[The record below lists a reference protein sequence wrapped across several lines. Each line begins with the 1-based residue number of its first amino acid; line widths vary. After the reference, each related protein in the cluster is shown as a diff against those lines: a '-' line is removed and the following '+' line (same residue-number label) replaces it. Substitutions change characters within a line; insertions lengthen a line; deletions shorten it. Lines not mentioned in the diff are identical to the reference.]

1 MEDEIAFLKTE
12 IYLRDEVPRSQV
24 MTANPDSP

>member
-1 MEDEIAFLKTE
+1 MEDEIGVSQDQ

-24 MTANPDSP
+24 MTANPNSP